1 MNFAQLRNEGIRDDV
16 LVGVNSLGFIET
28 TPVQEKVIPLLLSG
42 KDVLVQAPT
51 GTGKTAAFGIP
62 IINESTLNVQGIET
76 IILTPTRELAMQVA
90 QDLKKMASG
99 VEGLKIAP
107 IYGGQNLDR
116 QLAYLR
122 KKPQIIVATTGR
134 IVDHIKRK
142 TIKLDA
148 VKRLIIDEVDVMLDM
163 GFKED
168 IDYIYDRLPKVQVA
182 MFSATIP
189 EEIAKLSKL
198 YQENAECI
206 KTTINGSEIPNIKQF
221 VLKIPEERKYSA
233 LKDII
238 WKNGYK
244 NVLVFCNTKIRVE
257 TLNNNLNRDRI
268 VSMCIHGDMKQ
279 KDRDRVMKLFKNHD
293 ANVLVATDVAS
304 RGIDIEGVE
313 AIFNYDVPFE
323 ADSYVHRIGRTAR
336 ANKNGVSYI
345 FSGPKD
351 KGLLDA
357 CEREAKT
364 KFIEYVLDD
373 KKPAKPQVQKFAAPT
388 TRFFINVGSKDGAD
402 KPALENFI
410 CAKLHINKKNIYDYN
425 IKDIYSF
432 IDADAKYRDGFL
444 SLNGEKAFG
453 RKLVVEVS
461 GPRKT
466 VKKNNSKKPI
476 KNNKKPEPK
485 KDNKKQSENQKPKS
499 RFYYDRNKT
508 NLR

>member
-1 MNFAQLRNEGIRDDV
+1 MNFAKLRDEGIRDDV
-16 LVGVNSLGFIET
+16 LTGVNSLGFIET
-28 TPVQEKVIPLLLSG
+28 TPVQEKVIPLMLDN

-62 IINESTLNVQGIET
+62 IINLSTPNVSQIET
-76 IILTPTRELAMQVA
+76 LILTPTRELAMQVS
-90 QDLKKMASG
+90 DVIKKMASG
-99 VEGLKIAP
+99 VEGLKVAP
-107 IYGGQNLDR
+107 IYGGQNLQR

-142 TIKLDA
+142 TIKLDS
-148 VKRLIIDEVDVMLDM
+148 VKRLILDEVDVMLDM
-163 GFKED
+163 GFRDD
-168 IDYIYDRLPKVQVA
+168 IDFIYDRLPKVQTA

-189 EEIAKLSKL
+189 QDIASLSKK
-198 YQENAECI
+198 YQDNAVCI
-206 KTTINGSEIPNIKQF
+206 KTTVNGSEIPNIKQF
-221 VLKIPEERKYSA
+221 VLHLPEERKYSA
-233 LKDII
+233 LKEII

-244 NVLVFCNTKIRVE
+244 NVLVFCNTKVRVE
-257 TLNNNLNRDRI
+257 TLNNNLNRDRVI
-268 VSMCIHGDMKQ
+268 SMCIHGDMHQ

-304 RGIDIEGVE
+304 RGLDIEGIE
-313 AIFNYDVPFE
+313 AIINYDVPFE

-345 FSGPKD
+345 FSAPKD

-364 KFIEYVLDD
+364 KFIEYVLED
-373 KKPAKPQVQKFAAPT
+373 KKNIKMPKQDTSNPK

-402 KPALENFI
+402 KPSIENFI
-410 CAKLHINKKNIYDYN
+410 CAKLHINKRNIYDYN

-432 IDADAKYRDGFL
+432 IDADAKYRDKFL

-453 RKLVVEVS
+453 RILKVDVS
-461 GPRKT
+461 SPRNT
-466 VKKNNSKKPI
+466 VKKNS
-476 KNNKKPEPK
+476 NKKPQK
-485 KDNKKQSENQKPKS
+485 NFNKKPVKKQEQTKKEPQKPKS
-499 RFYYDRNKT
+499 RFYYEKNK
-508 NLR
+508 